1 MLDII
6 KAIRSMSLLE
16 KTDMSEQF
24 IRDVLDCRRV
34 PMTIVDALSINNMQT
49 AIALM
54 DRYPD
59 VSFALVDA
67 IESVLG
73 NSIQQINELRRRPI
87 LTPAGT
93 VQPVGHENTIQKIEA
108 AKSISDKYLQ
118 ALELLKFFCRELP
131 FEHSNASIGYLC
143 ACMCL
148 DVPFCLD
155 NEGLAHSAV
164 DAAVMGDMSVFDNIL
179 RSIET
184 SSDTIE
190 YNGKVYKVA
199 DIVASVPRSIRA
211 MFETDYDCARQ
222 YVSQYAAQVVL

>member
-16 KTDMSEQF
+16 KTDMSERF
-24 IRDVLDCRRV
+24 IRDVLDCCRV
-34 PMTIVDALSINNMQT
+34 PMTIVDALSISNMQT

-93 VQPVGHENTIQKIEA
+93 VQPLWEICQS
-108 AKSISDKYLQ
+108 SIISY
-118 ALELLKFFCRELP
+118 
-131 FEHSNASIGYLC
+131 
-143 ACMCL
+143 
-148 DVPFCLD
+148 
-155 NEGLAHSAV
+155 
-164 DAAVMGDMSVFDNIL
+164 
-179 RSIET
+179 
-184 SSDTIE
+184 
-190 YNGKVYKVA
+190 
-199 DIVASVPRSIRA
+199 VASR
-211 MFETDYDCARQ
+211 
-222 YVSQYAAQVVL
+222 QVVIQ

>member
-24 IRDVLDCRRV
+24 IRDVLDCRKI
-34 PMTIVDALSINNMQT
+34 PMTLVDALRIHNMQT
-49 AIALM
+49 AIALP
-54 DRYPD
+54 DRYPA
-59 VSFALVDA
+59 VSYELANVL
-67 IESVLG
+67 ESVLG
-73 NSIQQINELRRRPI
+73 MGIQQINELRRRPI

-93 VQPVGHENTIQKIEA
+93 VQPVGRKNTIQKIEA
-108 AKSISDKYLQ
+108 AKSTSDKYLQ
-118 ALELLKFFCRELP
+118 ALELLKFFCKELP

-148 DVPFCLD
+148 GAPIYLD
-155 NEGLAHSAV
+155 NEELTHSAV

-179 RSIET
+179 RSVET
-184 SSDTIE
+184 RSDTIE
-190 YNGKVYKVA
+190 YNGKAYKVA
-199 DIVASVPRSIRA
+199 DIVASVPRSIHA